1 MSATSR
7 HEGELDTLPARKPN
21 HSFARKPKS
30 PLQQFFWR
38 RRMWFESTFVFS
50 MLEPWEKVMLCTS
63 FFVSSSN
70 MTMLSAFYGSDYHYS
85 GSPIAGDRSH
95 QVHASP
101 HSCHAQSCKVL
112 PVGPGRRCKIVET
125 INWEEELLH
134 ASSIVVTYGI
144 LKMLDVR
151 DSSYLTTARFL
162 SSTKCFRQL
171 RFLTYLARMQ
181 LRSFYLPL
189 LPDIPPL
196 IMKLDTLRL

>member
-7 HEGELDTLPARKPN
+7 HEGEQDTLPARKPN

-50 MLEPWEKVMLCTS
+50 MLEPWEKVMLCMS
-63 FFVSSSN
+63 FFVSPSN
-70 MTMLSAFYGSDYHYS
+70 TTMLSAFYGSDHHHS

-112 PVGPGRRCKIVET
+112 PVGPGRRCKIAET
-125 INWEEELLH
+125 VNWEEELLH
-134 ASSIVVTYGI
+134 ASSLVFTYGI
-144 LKMLDVR
+144 LKMLDVQ

-162 SSTKCFRQL
+162 SSANYFPRL
-171 RFLTYLARMQ
+171 HFLTYLARMQ
-181 LRSFYLPL
+181 LRSCYLPL
-189 LPDIPPL
+189 LPDIPL
-196 IMKLDTLRL
+196 LMTKLAILRL